1 MMAVLVFIICDP
13 STACQYHIA
22 KAVLVALAALG
33 LCPSLLGSG
42 LLGRPQP

>member
-1 MMAVLVFIICDP
+1 MMAVLVFIICD
-13 STACQYHIA
+13 QYHIA